1 MIKREKKNII
11 ILLFF
16 YIFFLSYQ
24 IFIIYINFSLIYM
37 ILSNCLLHS
46 KHYLMQKSDIRKEK
60 SKTNHQSKSTPIKYE
75 MRVTW
80 IEVWKRHTNLLQT
93 FFKLT
98 QSPNKHQREILT
110 KNQSSRS
117 MSATQKKFKNK
128 KEEPYRGTHS
138 FFPSAAQLRKGN
150 HNS

>member
-80 IEVWKRHTNLLQT
+80 IEV
-93 FFKLT
+93 
-98 QSPNKHQREILT
+98 
-110 KNQSSRS
+110 
-117 MSATQKKFKNK
+117 
-128 KEEPYRGTHS
+128 
-138 FFPSAAQLRKGN
+138 
-150 HNS
+150 